1 MPAIPLAALNVD
13 LLIESLIYAG
23 VSVLFLALVFVLFV
37 KAMPFSVRKEI
48 EVDQNTSLGII
59 MGCLILGLCY
69 IIGRTFGG

>member
-1 MPAIPLAALNVD
+1 MPPLAVLNVD

-23 VSVLFLALVFVLFV
+23 AAVLFLALVFVLFV

-48 EVDQNTSLGII
+48 EDDQNTSLGVII
-59 MGCLILGLCY
+59 GSLILGLCY